1 MNTLKIIEQK
11 IKFRNC
17 IINFKKYLDNLDDSN
32 RHYIINDINQ
42 WINLYKNNNKSN
54 NTNVNNFYNHISNN
68 SNLTLKSNDI
78 HKDQYW
84 NTLFSYIEIKE
95 CREFIRFLKNISNDD
110 IEDEEEILDNISIG
124 TLGTNI
130 SVHTNDIPYTNLDNQ
145 STNSSNINE
154 PLLSSV
160 SINS

>member
-1 MNTLKIIEQK
+1 MNTLKLIEQK

-17 IINFKKYLDNLDDSN
+17 IINFKKYFDNLDESN
-32 RHYIINDINQ
+32 RHHIINDMNA
-42 WINLYKNNNKSN
+42 WINLYKNNNKSSS
-54 NTNVNNFYNHISNN
+54 TNVNNFYNHISNN

-78 HKDQYW
+78 HIDQYW
-84 NTLFSYIEIKE
+84 NTLFSFIEIKE
-95 CREFIRFLKNISNDD
+95 CREFIRFLKNISNDE
-110 IEDEEEILDNISIG
+110 IEDEEEILDNFSIG
-124 TLGTNI
+124 TLGT
-130 SVHTNDIPYTNLDNQ
+130 STSLHTNDIPYTNLDNQ